1 MRAKARNTRIRNRL
15 LRRLTPILSRNVPWA
30 GPAIGP
36 LVVGDRHGLP
46 LGSLGFEVLLLR
58 EAHGPGEEHRGEAL
72 YPGVVGADGV
82 VVVLTGEG
90 DPVLRRG
97 ELLLE
102 IHEHPVRPELGVVLG
117 DGEEVADGAGE
128 ARLAPSLLAHR
139 LRLHR
144 AGAGLGDLG
153 QDLLLL
159 AEVLLDAFEEVWD
172 QVVATLELDV
182 DLAVRFLGLVLA
194 PHEPVVGDDGEDNE
208 CHQNDYQD
216 DRRNAQLVPPRTVSA
231 GTLLYIYVVGGI
243 EFRGMLDGAG

>member
-46 LGSLGFEVLLLR
+46 LGSLGLEVLLLR
-58 EAHGPGEEHRGEAL
+58 EAHGP
-72 YPGVVGADGV
+72 
-82 VVVLTGEG
+82 
-90 DPVLRRG
+90 
-97 ELLLE
+97 
-102 IHEHPVRPELGVVLG
+102 
-117 DGEEVADGAGE
+117 
-128 ARLAPSLLAHR
+128 
-139 LRLHR
+139 
-144 AGAGLGDLG
+144 GDLG